1 MRRFKKIPVI
11 ILVVFGLLGFLYL
24 LSFSI
29 RKIGVVTDSRE
40 INTPHFSITYKGIFE
55 GEAEDMANSLEA
67 NYDRVRTELDDPE
80 HGKIAVY
87 VHPTQK
93 DFNNATGLI
102 NSKAD
107 GTSRGPLT
115 FHLMYQ
121 TWFNS
126 FFPADMNKVAV
137 HEFTH
142 CVQLNILI
150 QDALSKAGK
159 GSPKDFDEEFEK
171 NFSENYPQWFWES
184 ISDYEAGIVNRI
196 SVKYGMK
203 NNPTLKGLNNSNQ
216 IYNVGYTIPEYLI
229 SKYGKD
235 KLPQFIKSYCDFEKV
250 LGVPEKEFEKGWK
263 KFVKE
268 KY

>member
-1 MRRFKKIPVI
+1 MKKISVTFLI
-11 ILVVFGLLGFLYL
+11 VVGLLGFLYL
-24 LSFSI
+24 LNFSI
-29 RKIGVVTDSRE
+29 RKIGIVRTSRE
-40 INTPHFSITYKGIFE
+40 IFTTHFSITYNGILE
-55 GEAEDMANSLEA
+55 SEANDMANTLEA
-67 NYDRVRTELDDPE
+67 NYDRIRKELDDPE

-87 VHPTQK
+87 VHPTQN

-107 GTSRGPLT
+107 GTSSGPLT

-150 QDALSKAGK
+150 QDALLKAGTEI
-159 GSPKDFDEEFEK
+159 PKDFDEEFEK
-171 NFSENYPQWFWES
+171 NFSKNYSQWFWES
-184 ISDYEAGIVNRI
+184 ISDYEAGMVNRI

-203 NNPTLKGLNNSNQ
+203 NNPTLKELNHSNQ

-235 KLPQFIKSYCDFEKV
+235 KLPEFIKSYCDFEKV
-250 LGVPEKEFEKGWK
+250 LGVSEKEFEEGWK